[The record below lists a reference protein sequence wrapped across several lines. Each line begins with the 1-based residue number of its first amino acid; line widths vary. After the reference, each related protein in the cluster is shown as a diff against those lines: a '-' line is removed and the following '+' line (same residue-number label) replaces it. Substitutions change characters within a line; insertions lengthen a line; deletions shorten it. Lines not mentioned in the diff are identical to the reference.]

1 MKKKTLRSVLKYL
14 SKYKLMNLPNSIEM
28 KVINVKNTLIEII
41 VDLFSEIF
49 CVFSE
54 EVTVRSN
61 IFNDMHSSIGDK

>member
-1 MKKKTLRSVLKYL
+1 
-14 SKYKLMNLPNSIEM
+14 MNLPNSIEM